1 MSITVNTFMVSND
14 LSTIQLDVEVTA
26 GQVVDNLLL
35 WDQDTYKNPA
45 TAVSLTSLISG
56 ASNVESIEITAAQAG
71 VSSFSGIYFLQIET
85 DDEEAI
91 VVATFN
97 LTQYYIIQ
105 AKLIANID
113 LSCLNCNGNFQ
124 NAILFDMYL
133 EATKQSLVL
142 GRFQDAIDNLKKL
155 IITVDTSDC
164 DTCNDIEPLVSTAGN
179 IVSVGV
185 IDCLL
190 TETP

>member
-1 MSITVNTFMVSND
+1 MVSND

-85 DDEEAI
+85 DDEEAV